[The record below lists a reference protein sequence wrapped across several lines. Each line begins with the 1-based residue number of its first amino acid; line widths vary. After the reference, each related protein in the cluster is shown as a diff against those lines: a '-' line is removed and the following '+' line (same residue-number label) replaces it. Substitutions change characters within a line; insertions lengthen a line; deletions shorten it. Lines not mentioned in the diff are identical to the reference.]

1 MFYFYWKTLKK
12 GMFRPEISL
21 DLYETWI
28 YLKVTRIIPVTIMQL
43 WPDETK
49 RQKVLDEKH
58 ARGAEARA
66 HRRAMKS
73 LKSRG
78 LNFITACLITIIS

>member
-1 MFYFYWKTLKK
+1 M
-12 GMFRPEISL
+12 
-21 DLYETWI
+21 
-28 YLKVTRIIPVTIMQL
+28 TIMQP
-43 WPDETK
+43 WPNEIE

-66 HRRAMKS
+66 HRRAIKS

-78 LNFITACLITIIS
+78 L